1 MEDIV
6 PLEAED
12 DCCMT
17 SAVKPDVYVIGDKRN
32 DSNRKM
38 TGSTKPK
45 PQLRMLHSTKKERTK
60 IASIFM
66 QPSVKGGL
74 IA

>member
-45 PQLRMLHSTKKERTK
+45 PQLRMLHST
-60 IASIFM
+60 
-66 QPSVKGGL
+66 
-74 IA
+74 